1 MSMST
6 VKITLALYSTGYYL
20 MDEFTLWDFLSVR
33 AENVILRWVKDARLT
48 TRDRAALNQKLDR
61 LRQMDF
67 DLAIGTK
74 LLAGPIEKQRHIY
87 KLVIHGDVMLRPLL
101 CRGPID
107 PEAEYTLLLGAIEK
121 SWKLPAGAPQ
131 QAEENR
137 LTVLGDSSRRVKHER
152 IPRYS

>member
-1 MSMST
+1 M
-6 VKITLALYSTGYYL
+6 A
-20 MDEFTLWDFLSVR
+20 DFALWDFLSVR
-33 AENVILRWVKDARLT
+33 GENVMLRWVKDERLT
-48 TRDRAALNQKLDR
+48 TRDRAVLNQKLDR

-101 CRGPID
+101 CRGPIE
-107 PEAEYTLLLGAIEK
+107 PTVEYTLLLGAMERGG
-121 SWKLPAGAPQ
+121 KLPTGAPL

-137 LTVLGDSSRRVKHER
+137 IAVLHNPSRRAPHER
-152 IPRYS
+152 IPKHS

>member
-1 MSMST
+1 MSLSSR
-6 VKITLALYSTGYYL
+6 KITLALCLAWYYL
-20 MDEFTLWDFLSVR
+20 MAELTLWDFLSAR
-33 AENVILRWVKDARLT
+33 GENVVLRWVKDERLT

-107 PEAEYTLLLGAIEK
+107 PQTEYTLLLGAIERGG
-121 SWKLPAGAPQ
+121 KLPRDAPP
-131 QAEENR
+131 QADDNR
-137 LTVLGDSSRRVKHER
+137 LSVLDDPSRRTPHER
-152 IPRYS
+152 IPRQA

>member
-1 MSMST
+1 MAE
-6 VKITLALYSTGYYL
+6 L
-20 MDEFTLWDFLSVR
+20 TLWDFLSAR
-33 AENVILRWVKDARLT
+33 GENVILRWVKDARLT

-107 PEAEYTLLLGAIEK
+107 PQTEYTLLLGAIERGGR
-121 SWKLPAGAPQ
+121 LPRDAPQ
-131 QAEENR
+131 QADDNR
-137 LTVLGDSSRRVKHER
+137 LSVLDDPSRRTPHER
-152 IPRYS
+152 IPRQA

>member
-1 MSMST
+1 
-6 VKITLALYSTGYYL
+6 
-20 MDEFTLWDFLSVR
+20 MDELSLWDFVSLR
-33 AENVILRWVKDARLT
+33 GENVILRWVKDARLT
-48 TRDRAALNQKLDR
+48 TRDRAVLNQKLER

-74 LLAGPIEKQRHIY
+74 LLVGPIEKQRHIY

-107 PEAEYTLLLGAIEK
+107 PETEYTLLLDGIEK
-121 SWKLPAGAPQ
+121 GWKLPSGAPL

-137 LTVLGDSSRRVKHER
+137 LTVLSNPSRRVPHER
-152 IPRYS
+152 IPRHS